1 MFSAYLNFKA
11 KFPGPEA
18 ISNENLT
25 DNIFQLRA
33 RGPQKPEAWFS
44 AALGERC
51 AAAAGARNPS
61 RTCYQPQP
69 IRAVDHSRPARA
81 MGLTV
86 PQVAARHWLLRW
98 QSATRE
104 SLPHLPG
111 FGKR

>member
-1 MFSAYLNFKA
+1 MFSAYLNFRA

-25 DNIFQLRA
+25 DNIQLRV
-33 RGPQKPEAWFS
+33 RGPQRPEAWFS
-44 AALGERC
+44 ATLGVCC
-51 AAAAGARNPS
+51 ADAAGARNPS

-69 IRAVDHSRPARA
+69 IRAVHHPRPARA
-81 MGLTV
+81 TGLRV
-86 PQVAARHWLLRW
+86 PQAAARHGLLRW